1 MAKKKK
7 EVEVFEST
15 SIGDDFAGASA
26 EVTVGDQLDQ
36 IVNEAESEDEGHS
49 TMGKDATEKA
59 AKAAQEI
66 KERADKA
73 ARLAEQ
79 RAREEAVRAA
89 KKLAAEKAA
98 AEAEA
103 KLAAEEAKKRA
114 EHAERIAIRQATV
127 EKAANKLKDQFK
139 F

>member
-1 MAKKKK
+1 MAKKK
-7 EVEVFEST
+7 EVEVSEST

-36 IVNEAESEDEGHS
+36 IVNEAESEVDVSS
-49 TMGKDATEKA
+49 TL
-59 AKAAQEI
+59 AAQEI
-66 KERADKA
+66 KERADEA
-73 ARLAEQ
+73 ASLAEQ
-79 RAREEAVRAA
+79 RAREEAVRTA

-103 KLAAEEAKKRA
+103 KRAAEEAKKRA
-114 EHAERIAIRQATV
+114 EEAERIAARQAPV
-127 EKAANKLKDQFK
+127 EKTANKLKDKFK

>member
-7 EVEVFEST
+7 VEVSEST

-26 EVTVGDQLDQ
+26 EMTDSSV
-36 IVNEAESEDEGHS
+36 SEEV
-49 TMGKDATEKA
+49 

-66 KERADKA
+66 KERADEA
-73 ARLAEQ
+73 ASLAEQ

-103 KLAAEEAKKRA
+103 KLAAEEERKRA
-114 EHAERIAIRQATV
+114 EHAERIAMRQAPV
-127 EKAANKLKDQFK
+127 EKTANKLKDQFK